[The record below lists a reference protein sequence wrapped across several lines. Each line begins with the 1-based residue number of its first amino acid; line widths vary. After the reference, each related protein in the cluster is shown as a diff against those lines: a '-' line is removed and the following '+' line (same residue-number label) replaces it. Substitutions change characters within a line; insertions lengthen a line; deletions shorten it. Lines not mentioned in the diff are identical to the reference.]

1 MPKSKDIPF
10 SRMQKISGSGV
21 FVKRFSQ
28 LERTAMKAYA
38 HRDDYYMVVLLTAGR
53 AAVEIDF
60 QRIELKAGEVLM
72 VSPWQVHGK
81 PDGERWCADG
91 WILAFSPEM
100 LSEADA
106 RAIDEYSISPVPFN
120 PGVEVVEDVGT
131 LCAMMERNR
140 ENESILGSLA
150 VAAKSF
156 IIDSLDTADKEANG
170 RYKTITLGFKKLL
183 DRHLA
188 EEKSP
193 AAYASML
200 NISEVYLNEAVKGAT
215 GISAGAYI
223 RGRVIVHAKRQL
235 AYTSLSAKEIAYA
248 VGYDDYVYFSKL
260 FKKIVEQTPSE
271 YRRNLK

>member
-10 SRMQKISGSGV
+10 SKMQKISRLGV
-21 FVKRFSQ
+21 FVKRFNR

-60 QRIELKAGEVLM
+60 QRMELKAGEVLV

-91 WILAFSPEM
+91 WILAFSPEL
-100 LSEADA
+100 LSEAEA

-156 IIDSLDTADKEANG
+156 IISSLDTADKETNG

-215 GISAGAYI
+215 GISAGTYI
-223 RGRVIVHAKRQL
+223 RGRAVVQAKRQL
-235 AYTSLSAKEIAYA
+235 AYTTLSAKEIAYA
-248 VGYDDYVYFSKL
+248 LGYDDYVYFSKL
-260 FKKIVEQTPSE
+260 FKKIVGQTPSE

>member
-100 LSEADA
+100 LSEAEA

-150 VAAKSF
+150 VAAKNF
-156 IIDSLDTADKEANG
+156 IIASLDTADKETNG

-260 FKKIVEQTPSE
+260 FKKIVGQTPSE

>member
-100 LSEADA
+100 LSEAEA

-156 IIDSLDTADKEANG
+156 IIASLDTADKETNG

-260 FKKIVEQTPSE
+260 FKKIVGQTPSE

>member
-38 HRDDYYMVVLLTAGR
+38 HRDDYYMVVLLTGGN
-53 AAVEIDF
+53 AAVEVDF
-60 QRIELKAGEVLM
+60 ERIELEAGDLLV

-81 PDGERWCADG
+81 PADDAWRADG
-91 WILAFSPEM
+91 WLLALSPEM
-100 LSEADA
+100 LAEAEA
-106 RAIDEYSISPVPFN
+106 QAIDEYSIAPRPFK
-120 PGVEVVEDVGT
+120 PDGKITEDIVA
-131 LCAMMERNR
+131 LCSMLERNST
-140 ENESILGSLA
+140 NVNVSNAIAL
-150 VAAKSF
+150 AAKSF
-156 IIDSLDTADKEANG
+156 VMSSIGAADKGISG
-170 RYKTITLGFKKLL
+170 RYKTITLNLKKLL

-235 AYTSLSAKEIAYA
+235 AYTTLSAKEIAYA
-248 VGYDDYVYFSKL
+248 LGYDDYVYFSKL
-260 FKKIVEQTPSE
+260 FKKIVGQTPSE

>member
-100 LSEADA
+100 LSEAEA

-260 FKKIVEQTPSE
+260 FKKIVGQTPSE

>member
-1 MPKSKDIPF
+1 
-10 SRMQKISGSGV
+10 
-21 FVKRFSQ
+21 
-28 LERTAMKAYA
+28 
-38 HRDDYYMVVLLTAGR
+38 
-53 AAVEIDF
+53 
-60 QRIELKAGEVLM
+60 
-72 VSPWQVHGK
+72 
-81 PDGERWCADG
+81 
-91 WILAFSPEM
+91 M
-100 LSEADA
+100 LSEAEA

-156 IIDSLDTADKEANG
+156 IIASLDTADKETNG

-260 FKKIVEQTPSE
+260 FKKIVGQTPSE